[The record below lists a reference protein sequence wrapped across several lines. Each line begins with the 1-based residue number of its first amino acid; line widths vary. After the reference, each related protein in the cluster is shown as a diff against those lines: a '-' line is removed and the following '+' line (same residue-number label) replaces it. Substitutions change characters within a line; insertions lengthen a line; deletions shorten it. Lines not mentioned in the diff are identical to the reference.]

1 MTTSK
6 LKADPHSEDIS
17 FSAGF
22 IIVFLPFAVAFIL
35 SCLFRTMNAVLVP
48 TLIRLTKATP
58 SELGL
63 LNATYFLAYALFQIP
78 LGTLLD
84 NYGAKKVQSLLF
96 VIGGFGLVISGTSNL
111 IEVIAIGHAL
121 LGIGMSGGLMAAFK
135 MIVQWFPS
143 EKIPILNGVM
153 MTFGGIGILLSAT
166 PTEYLVTHFG
176 WQTLNV
182 SFGLMAITVAVLIY
196 AVVPETKVATEKSN
210 LSDQISIIATIFKSK
225 FFWII
230 ALITVSVLSSF
241 MAIHGLWIESWLQT
255 VSKLPQSTIDNYL
268 VLMAIAMTVSLLST
282 GYIAKLAMYY
292 KKSLENILAYL
303 VVIYIITELFII
315 TADDHYDWVWWI
327 LLSLV
332 SQIFNLSYAILTQHF
347 QKAHSGR
354 ANTALN
360 VVVFASVFLVQY
372 LIGLIVTIS
381 SQYFSLATSY
391 KISFMMPVLIQVIC
405 VGLFLVLW
413 NRGSHKVKQIKASKN
428 H

>member
-6 LKADPHSEDIS
+6 LKADSHSEDIS
-17 FSAGF
+17 FKAAF

-111 IEVIAIGHAL
+111 IEVIAIGHAF

-176 WQTLNV
+176 WKTLNV

-210 LSDQISIIATIFKSK
+210 LSDQISIITTIFKSK
-225 FFWII
+225 FFGII

-255 VSKLPQSTIDNYL
+255 VSNLPQSTIDNYL

-282 GYIAKLAMYY
+282 GYIAKLAIYY

-303 VVIYIITELFII
+303 LVIYIITELFII

-327 LLSLV
+327 LLSLI

-347 QKAHSGR
+347 QKTHSGR

-360 VVVFASVFLVQY
+360 VVVFSSTFLIQY
-372 LIGLIVTIS
+372 FIGLIVTVS
-381 SQYFSLATSY
+381 SQHFTEATSY
-391 KISFMMPVLIQVIC
+391 KISFMLPVAIQVTC
-405 VGLFLVLW
+405 VGLVLRRW
-413 NRGSHKVKQIKASKN
+413 SSYKTLQG
-428 H
+428 